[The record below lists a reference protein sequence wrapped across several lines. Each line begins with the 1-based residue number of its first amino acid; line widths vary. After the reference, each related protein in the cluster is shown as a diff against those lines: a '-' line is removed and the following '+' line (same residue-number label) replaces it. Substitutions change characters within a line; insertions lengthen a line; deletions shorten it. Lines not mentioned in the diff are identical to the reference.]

1 MLALRRFL
9 PVVLIVYP
17 SPFGPTRTLALFA
30 LRFIRTP
37 GAILTDFRN
46 RNAIPQAPPVNMMW
60 RKRSRVESVGETLHK
75 LRSTD
80 EGYEEVRK
88 GRDRCR
94 KKPFGDYNSSIY
106 CNEKYRLAEILP
118 TTQTHERGG
127 GLALYFLSC
136 AAALVILLRVSAPAD
151 AANKPCSG
159 SKGGISHCQGSK
171 FVCNDG
177 SISGSKKICSGYSSA
192 RGSVGLLGASSSE
205 MSPIAGES
213 DCSCRSGTYCTGPR
227 GGRYCLSDSGK
238 KSYLRN

>member
-1 MLALRRFL
+1 M
-9 PVVLIVYP
+9 
-17 SPFGPTRTLALFA
+17 
-30 LRFIRTP
+30 
-37 GAILTDFRN
+37 
-46 RNAIPQAPPVNMMW
+46 
-60 RKRSRVESVGETLHK
+60 
-75 LRSTD
+75 
-80 EGYEEVRK
+80 
-88 GRDRCR
+88 
-94 KKPFGDYNSSIY
+94 
-106 CNEKYRLAEILP
+106 
-118 TTQTHERGG
+118 
-127 GLALYFLSC
+127 SC

-151 AANKPCSG
+151 AANTPCSG
-159 SKGGISHCQGSK
+159 SKAGISHCQGSK